1 LPKNNTIALFTVVVI
16 PIPNNLISSRF
27 SFSSF
32 PQFLFLFCLCPF
44 LERPPGKNR
53 KVAVAK
59 KPGLKLPVPVKASPD
74 SRLNQPK
81 HKKRRGE
88 QKRQSVKL
96 KAVGRSPRGQAAATA
111 QMLTKSAKSLRRR
124 SILRAVEGKIQ
135 RVGTKIKTEKK
146 PQKSL

>member
-27 SFSSF
+27 SFSSL

-59 KPGLKLPVPVKASPD
+59 KPGLKLPVPVKAS
-74 SRLNQPK
+74 SQTAASTNQNT
-81 HKKRRGE
+81 KKRRGE

-111 QMLTKSAKSLRRR
+111 QMLTKVPKA
-124 SILRAVEGKIQ
+124 
-135 RVGTKIKTEKK
+135 
-146 PQKSL
+146 